1 VRASIARVQ
10 RRFFTQ
16 YLWLAVLA
24 VVGAGLAL
32 PPGRARAQQS
42 PTPGPS
48 QSAQAAQAGNPAT
61 TETPQKEE
69 DQINGYLHAPVVQ
82 SMARWMHTSTNT
94 ASVIFVV
101 INFIII
107 FLAIAI
113 PVGRLTPRILRKR
126 SRTLKHDL
134 EAAREATEE
143 ARVRMGAVEAKLAGL
158 DQDIARFR
166 AEVEQESR
174 EDEKRI
180 KATIEEESA
189 RILTA
194 AEQEISAA
202 TEHAMRALRG
212 FAADLAIERA
222 RKQLVVTPEVDR
234 ALITEFI
241 GQLGA
246 DHEGS
251 NGAATSAE
259 KNAGPSGNRG
269 GRN

>member
-1 VRASIARVQ
+1 VRYLHVHP
-10 RRFFTQ
+10 RFAAG
-16 YLWLAVLA
+16 LWFLTILTVLA
-24 VVGAGLAL
+24 LAAIAA
-32 PPGRARAQQS
+32 PGRVA
-42 PTPGPS
+42 S
-48 QSAQAAQAGNPAT
+48 QEPVHVSHNPARNPAV
-61 TETPQKEE
+61 TETPNREE
-69 DQINGYLHAPVVQ
+69 EQIRGYLHAPVVHT
-82 SMARWMHTSTNT
+82 MARWMHTSADT
-94 ASVIFVV
+94 ASVIFVI
-101 INFIII
+101 INFLII

-113 PVGRLTPRILRKR
+113 PVARMTPRILRKR
-126 SRTLKHDL
+126 SWTLKRDL

-143 ARVRMGAVEAKLAGL
+143 ARVRMSAVEAKLAGL
-158 DQDIARFR
+158 DKEIARFR

-180 KATIEEESA
+180 KATIEEEST

-194 AEQEISAA
+194 AEQEIGAA

-212 FAADLAIERA
+212 FAADLAVERA

-241 GQLGA
+241 GQLAA

-259 KNAGPSGNRG
+259 KGAGPSGKRG